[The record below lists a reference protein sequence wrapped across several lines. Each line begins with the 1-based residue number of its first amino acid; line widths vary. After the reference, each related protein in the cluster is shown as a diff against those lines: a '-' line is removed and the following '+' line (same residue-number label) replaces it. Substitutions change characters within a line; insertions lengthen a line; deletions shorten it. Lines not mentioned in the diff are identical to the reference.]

1 MSEFDQTIDTI
12 KQQASSVDIPTVNIR
27 INNTGADVLAK
38 DIMEYSR
45 LANNSL
51 SSISSIVENSAEFY
65 DCPAGIKFRR
75 KFKKLAENFPILIQN
90 MENYALS
97 IKKAER
103 LYNDHAGIVVSNLN
117 KSIAN
122 LEEK

>member
-75 KFKKLAENFPILIQN
+75 KFKKLAEN
-90 MENYALS
+90 
-97 IKKAER
+97 
-103 LYNDHAGIVVSNLN
+103 
-117 KSIAN
+117 
-122 LEEK
+122 